1 MNINEVKLRG
11 LNLTTIDLIKARMLF
26 IEYSIVQYSIVL
38 YSETLIFDLNRDIYD

>member
-26 IEYSIVQYSIVL
+26 IDYSIVL